1 MDQRCETLAYLSKN
15 KGPTILDSARCLT
28 SHQKDAEV
36 STTTH
41 FAHKGWQILG
51 WEIRMAEG
59 VASCAGARSSLP
71 LAYLQIFWANLEPS
85 HLHSGKNR
93 EGQKVVL
100 HASLPLSD
108 CWAPSFSRFSNF
120 HWKSQQVEATV
131 EPKQQTA
138 EWADLVFLSLPRLWH
153 WSWSCTQAGRDI
165 LPLPHFLTS

>member
-1 MDQRCETLAYLSKN
+1 MLKLAPQHALLTKVGRFWDERSRWLRVWLVVLGLEALGHLS
-15 KGPTILDSARCLT
+15 
-28 SHQKDAEV
+28 
-36 STTTH
+36 
-41 FAHKGWQILG
+41 
-51 WEIRMAEG
+51 
-59 VASCAGARSSLP
+59 
-71 LAYLQIFWANLEPS
+71 YLQIFWANLEPS

-108 CWAPSFSRFSNF
+108 CWAPSFSRFPSF

-131 EPKQQTA
+131 EPKQQRA

-165 LPLPHFLTS
+165 LPLPHFLTSWGIKG

>member
-1 MDQRCETLAYLSKN
+1 MLKLAPQHALLTKVGRFWDERSRWLRVWLVVLGLEALGHLS
-15 KGPTILDSARCLT
+15 
-28 SHQKDAEV
+28 
-36 STTTH
+36 
-41 FAHKGWQILG
+41 
-51 WEIRMAEG
+51 
-59 VASCAGARSSLP
+59 
-71 LAYLQIFWANLEPS
+71 YLQIFWANLEPS

-108 CWAPSFSRFSNF
+108 CWAPSFSRFPNF

-131 EPKQQTA
+131 EPKQQRE

-165 LPLPHFLTS
+165 LPLPHFLTSWGIKG